1 MAAYAVNR
9 VKMYD
14 DELKFVFNLFQ
25 KLKDFMQQVTG
36 TLSLGERQML
46 VEGMILIRDP
56 KLMMVDE
63 PTSELMPKLVNN
75 VIKQLEEMM
84 KTTVLPIVLVEQ
96 RSKRA
101 LAVRDKAYMMRSGKF
116 TIGSSSEELFNNP
129 QLNEMY
135 LGAVDVVQQ
144 VRE

>member
-1 MAAYAVNR
+1 
-9 VKMYD
+9 
-14 DELKFVFNLFQ
+14 
-25 KLKDFMQQVTG
+25 MQQVAG

-84 KTTVLPIVLVEQ
+84 KTTVLPIALVEQ

-101 LAVRDKAYMMRSGKF
+101 LAVRDKAYMIRSGKF
-116 TIGSSSEELFNNP
+116 TFGSSSEELFNHP

-135 LGAVDVVQQ
+135 LVAVDVVQQ